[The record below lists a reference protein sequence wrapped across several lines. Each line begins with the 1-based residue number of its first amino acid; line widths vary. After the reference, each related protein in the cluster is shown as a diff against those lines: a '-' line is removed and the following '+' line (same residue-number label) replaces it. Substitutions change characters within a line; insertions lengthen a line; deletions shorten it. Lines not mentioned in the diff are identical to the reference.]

1 VREQGFALICFLGG
15 VHPFQLLWV
24 ILIGLIFALVIQSL
38 AANLGVVTGDS
49 FIIQLEGNT
58 THRAAVYGSK
68 KKEKKL
74 LIDFTVTTHMHMQ
87 GGISPRYAR
96 ASTPSS

>member
-1 VREQGFALICFLGG
+1 MLALICFLGG

-58 THRAAVYGSK
+58 SHAPVPSTDPK
-68 KKEKKL
+68 KRKEK
-74 LIDFTVTTHMHMQ
+74 
-87 GGISPRYAR
+87 YY
-96 ASTPSS
+96 

>member
-1 VREQGFALICFLGG
+1 MLALICFLGG

-68 KKEKKL
+68 KKRKK
-74 LIDFTVTTHMHMQ
+74 ITN
-87 GGISPRYAR
+87 
-96 ASTPSS
+96 